1 MYCRNCKKEYPE
13 GSRFC
18 GSCGAPLVRMLDI
31 YGERFYEGDMEAF
44 NYIYADT
51 YSWVLN
57 EVRKIFAVNVS
68 EIDDCVQEI
77 YLLLYRKIR
86 QYNPERGSFSAWFN
100 TLVRNRI
107 YDYGRKLA
115 RNKEFVPDEEEGYFS
130 EMVDENIHINP
141 EAKLERSERERIFCK
156 TYQRIS
162 DGQLRNSDIGWS
174 NWGFSL
180 SAVDADAVFA
190 AFSAQT
196 EAAAGV
202 VIRQR
207 HGFKD
212 EKSAHKPHAGKQ
224 LFPEV
229 HFLHLVRLQRRI
241 HSSNRSIQRR
251 SLFSCRRCAPHQSCV
266 LS

>member
-141 EAKLERSERERIFCK
+141 EAKLERSERERILDEIMQELSES
-156 TYQRIS
+156 QRLCI
-162 DGQLRNSDIGWS
+162 
-174 NWGFSL
+174 
-180 SAVDADAVFA
+180 
-190 AFSAQT
+190 
-196 EAAAGV
+196 
-202 VIRQR
+202 
-207 HGFKD
+207 
-212 EKSAHKPHAGKQ
+212 Q
-224 LFPEV
+224 LFYCEGLKIKEIAERLNISEGTVKSRLYNGLKKLNVKVTDMQKRGLYTFTMAPLAF
-229 HFLHLVRLQRRI
+229 FLWI
-241 HSSNRSIQRR
+241 I
-251 SLFSCRRCAPHQSCV
+251 
-266 LS
+266 

>member
-141 EAKLERSERERIFCK
+141 EAKLERSERERILDEIMQELSES
-156 TYQRIS
+156 QRLCI
-162 DGQLRNSDIGWS
+162 
-174 NWGFSL
+174 
-180 SAVDADAVFA
+180 
-190 AFSAQT
+190 
-196 EAAAGV
+196 
-202 VIRQR
+202 
-207 HGFKD
+207 
-212 EKSAHKPHAGKQ
+212 Q
-224 LFPEV
+224 LFYCEG
-229 HFLHLVRLQRRI
+229 LKIKEIAERLNI
-241 HSSNRSIQRR
+241 SEGT
-251 SLFSCRRCAPHQSCV
+251 V
-266 LS
+266 